1 MTPQKADAAG
11 KIGRIVS
18 AVERPG
24 EPLVQ
29 LDGPGPSSGRTPS
42 LGRCRLATKRPF
54 VDHYEVLQVSQN
66 ADLETIER
74 VYRLLAKR
82 YHPDN
87 ATSGD
92 SDRFREVRE
101 SYDVLSDPEARAA
114 FDVRYDD
121 EKTIQWQIF
130 EQGAAKGSREEDERI
145 FHGVLSIL
153 CVARRR
159 DPEKGGLGSLQMERM
174 LGIPQEHLRFPLW
187 YLKQRGLIEIMDT
200 GLIAIT
206 ADGFDRL
213 GSKDLSL
220 PENRL
225 LAESRMAI
233 VDAQLRQSS

>member
-1 MTPQKADAAG
+1 M
-11 KIGRIVS
+11 
-18 AVERPG
+18 
-24 EPLVQ
+24 
-29 LDGPGPSSGRTPS
+29 
-42 LGRCRLATKRPF
+42 
-54 VDHYEVLQVSQN
+54 
-66 ADLETIER
+66 
-74 VYRLLAKR
+74 YRLLAKR

-87 ATSGD
+87 GTSGD
-92 SDRFREVRE
+92 SERFRALRE

-130 EQGAAKGSREEDERI
+130 DQGTALGNRADDERI

-159 DPEKGGLGSLQMERM
+159 DPENGGLGTLQMERM
-174 LGIPQEHLRFPLW
+174 LGVPQEHLRFPLW
-187 YLKQRGLIEIMDT
+187 YLKQRKLIEIMDS

-206 ADGFDRL
+206 ADGVDRL

-225 LAESRMAI
+225 LAESRMAV
-233 VDAQLRQSS
+233 VDAQLQQSS